1 MKRLVILI
9 FVFLTYI
16 SHGQNFDY
24 KADVSKVSE
33 NGFCKILLSQEVT
46 SKLKNDFSDV
56 RIYNS
61 QNIEVPYIL
70 RAENAINEKELFFE
84 YKIIEKKHFK
94 RKGYTRIVIHNP
106 TKNKINNIVL
116 RIKNA
121 DVRKQLK
128 LNASYDNEN
137 WYVLKD
143 KYYYNSI
150 NSYNETSEIRVLN
163 FPLSDYEYYELLI
176 EDFYDKP
183 INITQAGFYDLVKEN
198 GKYSEIK
205 NTSFSISNIKKE
217 TIIKIPVNNNYI
229 DKISFK
235 ISNPKYYHRSAEIY
249 VKKTVNERKHKK
261 VYESHI
267 GSFNIISNSS
277 NSFNIRNLQTDTLFV
292 KIQNNDNQALKIDY
306 VKLYQLNK
314 YLITELSSE
323 DTYTLKFSDKK
334 ARKPVYDLEYF
345 AEKIPEQLNVLEVSN
360 IKQISKTK
368 TNKSNN
374 INFSSYWLWI
384 SVIGIAALL
393 GYMSYSMIR
402 EKKTE

>member
-1 MKRLVILI
+1 MRRVIISILI
-9 FVFLTYI
+9 ISSFVSY
-16 SHGQNFDY
+16 GQMFDY
-24 KADVSKVSE
+24 KADINKIDS
-33 NGFCKILLSQEVT
+33 NGFCKILLPQEVT
-46 SKLKNDFSDV
+46 SKLKYDFSDV

-61 QNIEVPYIL
+61 ENIEVPYIL

-84 YKIIEKKHFK
+84 YKIIEKKHLK
-94 RKGYTRIVIHNP
+94 TKGYTRIVIHNP
-106 TKNKINNIVL
+106 AKNKINNIVL

-128 LNASYDNEN
+128 LNASYDNKT

-143 KYYYNSI
+143 NYYYNSI

-176 EDFYDKP
+176 DDFYDKP
-183 INITQAGFYDLVKEN
+183 INITKAGFYDLVKEN

-205 NTSFSISNIKKE
+205 NISFLISNINKE
-217 TIIKIPVNNNYI
+217 SIIKIPVNNNYI

-235 ISNPKYYHRSAEIY
+235 ISNPKYYHRNAEIY
-249 VKKTVNERKHKK
+249 VKKTVNARKQKK

-292 KIQNNDNQALKIDY
+292 KIQNNDNQAVKIYDI
-306 VKLYQLNK
+306 KLYQLNK

-334 ARKPVYDLEYF
+334 ANKAVYDLEYF
-345 AEKIPEQLNVLEVSN
+345 SDKIPENLNILEVSN
-360 IKQISKTK
+360 IRQISKTK
-368 TNKSNN
+368 TNNSNN

-393 GYMSYSMIR
+393 AYMSYSMIR
-402 EKKTE
+402 EKK

>member
-1 MKRLVILI
+1 MKKAIISIFILST
-9 FVFLTYI
+9 FI
-16 SHGQNFDY
+16 SYGQEFEY
-24 KADVSKVSE
+24 QADINKISK

-46 SKLKNDFSDV
+46 SKLKNDFTDV

-61 QNIEVPYIL
+61 ENVEVPYIL
-70 RAENAINEKELFFE
+70 RAENSINEKELFFE

-106 TKNKINNIVL
+106 TKNKIDNIVL

-128 LNASYDNEN
+128 LNASYDNKN

-143 KYYYNSI
+143 NYYYNSI

-176 EDFYDKP
+176 DDFYDKP

-205 NTSFSISNIKKE
+205 NTSFTISNIEKE

-277 NSFNIRNLQTDTLFV
+277 NSFNIRNLHIDTLFV
-292 KIQNNDNQALKIDY
+292 KIQNNDNQAVKIDDIN
-306 VKLYQLNK
+306 LYQLNK

-323 DTYTLKFSDKK
+323 NKYTLKFSDKQ
-334 ARKPVYDLEYF
+334 ANKPVYDLEYF
-345 AEKIPEQLNVLEVSN
+345 ADKIPENLSVLEVSN
-360 IKQISKTK
+360 IKQIPTTK

-374 INFSSYWLWI
+374 INFSNYWLWI
-384 SVIGIAALL
+384 SVIGIAVLL
-393 GYMSYSMIR
+393 GYMSYSMIK
-402 EKKTE
+402 EKK